1 MPTVTFLPSNV
12 KINVDPGE
20 TVLRAAMF
28 AGVHI
33 NASCGGQGV
42 CGKCRVHVDE
52 GRVEGGRGKFI
63 NDDDFTAGFRL
74 ACSSQVVGDLVVAIP
89 IESQMD
95 KRVQEATGRRVGAA
109 KLATQLDLA
118 TLKAEGKFEPPFE
131 KLFLQLDKPTLDDN
145 VSDLDRLIRALKHTG
160 YDRLS
165 VDYHLLDLLPNAV
178 RDQDFNVTVTVARSR
193 TKQDKV
199 NLFNVEAGDTR
210 NIHLAVC
217 IDIGTT
223 TVSAELLDLN
233 TGDVLAHE
241 AEYNNQVSYGEDVIS
256 RIMYSQKSGGLDKL
270 QEKVIG
276 NINSLMDKLLE
287 SSGKKR
293 KDISHLSIAANT
305 TMVQLLLGINPQF
318 LRMEPYTPAM
328 TYVPPVRASHLG
340 INVSPQ
346 VAAYVS
352 PCRASYVGG
361 DVLVGVMGSGF
372 YREEPITL
380 YIDLGT
386 NGEIVIGNK
395 DFMVCAAASAGPA
408 FEGGGVKYGMRAT
421 AGAIEDFSID
431 PVTFE
436 KMILTIDQGKPKGV
450 CGSGLI
456 NIVAALLEDG
466 LIDHS
471 GKFNR
476 EAGCPWIREGEDG
489 GEFLLVP
496 AEDADVDRDIVLTE
510 IDVDNLMRAKGAM
523 FAAYMTLLESIGLSI
538 TDIKRV
544 IIAGNFGNYIN
555 IDKAI
560 LIGLLPELKTERFH
574 FIGNG
579 SLLGAKLI
587 SYSNQLRTEMMGITQ
602 KMTNFELS
610 VHPGF
615 MDYYVAALFFPHTDP
630 KIFPRVYDLLDRTWS
645 EVREARLQ
653 KVAS

>member
-1 MPTVTFLPSNV
+1 MPTVTFLPFNIQIPV
-12 KINVDPGE
+12 EAGE

-42 CGKCRVHVDE
+42 CGKCRIHVEE
-52 GRVEGGRGKFI
+52 GQVEGGRGKFI
-63 NDDDFTAGFRL
+63 NDEDFQDGFRL
-74 ACSSQVVGDLVVAIP
+74 ACSSQVVGDVVVAIP

-95 KRVQEATGRRVGAA
+95 KRVQEATGRRAGAA

-131 KLFLQLDKPTLDDN
+131 KRVLDLDKPTLEDN
-145 VSDLDRLIRALKHTG
+145 VSDLDRVIRALKHTG
-160 YDRLS
+160 YQQLS
-165 VDYHLLDLLPNAV
+165 VDYHMLDLLPDAL
-178 RDQDFNVTVTVARSR
+178 RDEDFKVTVTLARSR
-193 TKQDKV
+193 TKVGKV
-199 NLFNVEAGDTR
+199 NLLSIEPGDTTAT
-210 NIHLAVC
+210 HLAAA

-233 TGDVLAHE
+233 TGEVLAHE
-241 AEYNNQVSYGEDVIS
+241 AEYNRQVSYGEDVIS
-256 RIMYSQKSGGLDKL
+256 RIIYSQKPGGLDKL
-270 QEKVIG
+270 QELVVK
-276 NINSLMDKLLE
+276 NINSLLAKLLDI
-287 SSGKKR
+287 SGAEC
-293 KDISHLSIAANT
+293 KDISHLTIAANT
-305 TMVQLLLGINPQF
+305 TMVQLLLAINPQY
-318 LRMEPYTPAM
+318 LRMEPYTPAV

-340 INVSPQ
+340 IQVQPQ
-346 VAAYVS
+346 VMAYIS
-352 PCRASYVGG
+352 PARASYVGG

-380 YIDLGT
+380 YLDLGT
-386 NGEIVIGNK
+386 NGEIVIGNR

-408 FEGGGVKYGMRAT
+408 FEGGGVKFGMRAT
-421 AGAIEDFSID
+421 KGAIEDFSID

-436 KMILTIDQGKPKGV
+436 KMILTIDQGKPKGI

-456 NIVAALLEDG
+456 NIVASLLEDG
-466 LIDHS
+466 FLGHS

-476 EAGCPWIREGEDG
+476 EMNCPWIRDGEDG

-496 AEDADVDRDIVLTE
+496 AEDAAVDRDIVLTE

-523 FAAYMTLLESIGLSI
+523 FAAYMTLLESIGLSVK
-538 TDIKRV
+538 DIQRV

-555 IDKAI
+555 IDKAM
-560 LIGLLPELKTERFH
+560 LIGLLPELRTERFH

-610 VHPGF
+610 VHPRY

-630 KIFPRVYDLLDRTWS
+630 KTFPRVYEFLNRTWG
-645 EVREARLQ
+645 EVSQARLQ
-653 KVAS
+653 KAAS